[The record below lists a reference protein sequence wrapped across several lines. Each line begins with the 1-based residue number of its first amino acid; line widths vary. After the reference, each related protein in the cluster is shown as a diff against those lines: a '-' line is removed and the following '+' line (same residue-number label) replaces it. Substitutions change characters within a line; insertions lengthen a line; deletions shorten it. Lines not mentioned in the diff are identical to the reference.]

1 MERENAKALTALLNE
16 MFIELFN
23 DINKI
28 EERSMRLAS
37 GDELTVT
44 EVHTV
49 ETIGGDEPKRMSDV
63 AAKLKITVS
72 TLTISVNKLVSK
84 GYVERFRC
92 TEDRRVVKVGLTSK
106 GMRILKLHAAFHEKM
121 INSIVD
127 SLSEAENDI
136 LVRCIERL
144 MNFFKDEDAKTTRM
158 LEGRKTRWR

>member
-1 MERENAKALTALLNE
+1 M
-16 MFIELFN
+16 I
-23 DINKI
+23 INKI

-92 TEDRRVVKVGLTSK
+92 TEDRRVVKVGTDFQGYENFK
-106 GMRILKLHAAFHEKM
+106 AARSF
-121 INSIVD
+121 S
-127 SLSEAENDI
+127 
-136 LVRCIERL
+136 
-144 MNFFKDEDAKTTRM
+144 
-158 LEGRKTRWR
+158 